1 MCSLTYHACPENLSP
16 ILQEKGFVRFKKGY
30 LNQGLPRPTAGLS
43 GKSQL
48 GSLPF
53 LFSVKVHEQ
62 LAQLPIFSVS
72 LKNLG
77 TMDFKGL

>member
-1 MCSLTYHACPENLSP
+1 MFPNLSCLP
-16 ILQEKGFVRFKKGY
+16 RKSFANIARERVCEVQKGY

-72 LKNLG
+72 LKDLG